1 MTPPRGERDG
11 SAPRVVPDADPVS
24 YYGRPILKGPVWHAD
39 IAWYLFVGGVTGAS
53 CPLALGAELVG
64 NEALAKRV
72 WPTALLGITIS
83 PILLIK
89 DLGRPQRFLNM
100 LRVFKVTSPMSV
112 GSWIATGTG
121 ATVGLA
127 AVRSQL
133 GWFPRAGRVAGL
145 AAGLGFGPGL
155 ATYTA
160 VLLADTTVPVWH
172 GARRELPFVFAGSAM
187 ASAGGAATALTPA
200 SIAGPA
206 RRLTALGA
214 VLELAAAH
222 RMESR
227 LGELGEPLREG
238 RPGTY
243 AKAAKALT
251 GIGTL
256 AVAAGGSRRAV
267 AVAGGAAVMAGSA
280 FERFAVFRAGFASA
294 ADPKYTVGPQRR
306 LVEAGASVGT

>member
-1 MTPPRGERDG
+1 
-11 SAPRVVPDADPVS
+11 
-24 YYGRPILKGPVWHAD
+24 VWHAD

-53 CPLALGAELVG
+53 CPLALGAELLG
-64 NEALAKRV
+64 NEGLAKRV
-72 WPTALLGITIS
+72 WPTALVGITVS

-89 DLGRPQRFLNM
+89 DLGRPERFLNM

-127 AVRSQL
+127 TVRSQF
-133 GWFPRAGRVAGL
+133 GWFPRAGRLAGL

-160 VLLADTTVPVWH
+160 VLLADTAVPLWH

-187 ASAGGAATALTPA
+187 ASAGAAATALTPTPL
-200 SIAGPA
+200 AGPA
-206 RRLTALGA
+206 RRLTAFGA
-214 VLELAAAH
+214 ALELTAAH
-222 RMESR
+222 RMETE
-227 LGELGEPLREG
+227 LGELGEPLRTG

-251 GIGTL
+251 AIGALVVT
-256 AVAAGGSRRAV
+256 AGGSRRAG
-267 AVAGGAAVMAGSA
+267 AVAGGAAVLAGSA
-280 FERFAVFRAGFASA
+280 FERFAVFRGGFASA

-306 LVEAGASVGT
+306 LVDEGAAVGT